1 MRLVYRV
8 LPKSGGTVQLPV
20 GVVVKEQLFV
30 GACECRLHNVDV
42 TVGIARFFAVEVHFR

>member
-1 MRLVYRV
+1 M
-8 LPKSGGTVQLPV
+8 QLPV